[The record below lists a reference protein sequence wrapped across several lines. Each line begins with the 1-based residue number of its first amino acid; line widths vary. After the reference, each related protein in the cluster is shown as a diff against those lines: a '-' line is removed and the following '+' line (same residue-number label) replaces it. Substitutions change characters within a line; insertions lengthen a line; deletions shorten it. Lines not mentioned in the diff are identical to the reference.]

1 MLTYFVIIPILIATF
16 LYLFSSEKA
25 GKIIALTAQALLV
38 IFAFYLF
45 ISTREY
51 QAVTYIGNFY
61 SVLGITLRADN
72 LSAIFVLL
80 TAFIFLVAAIYS
92 YNEKNSRLFWF
103 LLFIWEGALIG
114 IFLTRD
120 FFNIFVLIEVA
131 NVVVTIMIMYLRR
144 NRSMYDGIIY
154 LMANLVAIQFYL
166 LGLGYVYRLTGVLD
180 MDAARQAIALL
191 PASELVLPYALIMTT
206 VAFKCALMPL
216 YSWLPKAH
224 GTPGAPSAVSAIL
237 SGLHIK
243 SGVYLFLRF
252 QEVFGAVST
261 SDFFLAIGV
270 VTGIVGVIMAISQ
283 TDMKLIL
290 AYSTIAQ
297 IGLIMIGF
305 GLNTYY
311 SHTGSLF
318 HMINHALFKAAL
330 FLSAGIISHAYHTR
344 DITEISGVLKRFP
357 TVGAA
362 TILAILGI
370 AGAPLFNGSISKY
383 FMMSGVSLPL
393 FIIMSFINLG
403 TITIC
408 IKYASILFGRCELTE
423 DVANIAKNQKVT
435 VLVLGSMCF
444 LGGILG
450 TQFVEFLFGEPVGV
464 DLFGYL
470 EKVIAFAVSLVVG
483 YFIFTRF
490 VKRNPP
496 ILGRI
501 RAIDLSFRGMCVCMG
516 LFFAITLI
524 ATQWL

>member
-16 LYLFSSEKA
+16 LYLFSSERA
-25 GKIIALTAQALLV
+25 GRIIAITAQTLLV
-38 IFAFYLF
+38 VFAFYLF
-45 ISTREY
+45 MTTREY
-51 QAVTYIGNFY
+51 QAVTDIGDFH

-72 LSAIFVLL
+72 LSSIFVLL
-80 TAFIFLVAAIYS
+80 TAFIFLMAAIYS

-144 NRSMYDGIIY
+144 DRSMYDGIIY

-166 LGLGYVYRLTGVLD
+166 LGIGYIYRLTGVLD
-180 MDAARQAIALL
+180 MDAASYAIAQL
-191 PASELVLPYALIMTT
+191 PASQFILPYALIMTT

-243 SGVYLFLRF
+243 SGIYLFLRF
-252 QEVFGAVST
+252 QEVFGDVSA
-261 SDFFLAIGV
+261 SDFFLAVGV
-270 VTGIVGVIMAISQ
+270 VTGVAGVIMALSH

-305 GLNTYY
+305 GLNSYY
-311 SHTGSLF
+311 SYIGSLF
-318 HMINHALFKAAL
+318 HIINHALFKSAL
-330 FLSAGIISHAYHTR
+330 FLGAGIIAHAYHTR

-357 TVGAA
+357 AVGVA

-383 FMMSGVSLPL
+383 FMMSGVGLPL

-408 IKYASILFGRCELTE
+408 IKYSTMLFGRCQPSE
-423 DVANIAKNQKVT
+423 DVVRIEKTQKVT
-435 VLVLGSMCF
+435 VLILGTMCF

-450 TQFVEFLFGEPVGV
+450 ASFVQFLLRQSVSV
-464 DLFGYL
+464 DVFGYL
-470 EKVIAFAVSLVVG
+470 EKVAAFAISLVLG

-490 VKRNPP
+490 LKDNP
-496 ILGRI
+496 ILNRI
-501 RAIDLSFRGMCVCMG
+501 RGIDLSFRGMCVCLG